1 MRGEGKTLSISLYQ
15 GLGLDTISLHRE
27 HSLVGAQTTMD
38 MSGLEP
44 PLVATFCISSGKE
57 LSGHR
62 KIWAKVRRV
71 KEKPFVFGVLLTIPR
86 KGNLLISRGNIQ

>member
-1 MRGEGKTLSISLYQ
+1 MRGEGKTLSMSLYQ
-15 GLGLDTISLHRE
+15 GLGLDTVSLHRE

-38 MSGLEP
+38 MYCLEP

-62 KIWAKVRRV
+62 KIWAKVRRAR
-71 KEKPFVFGVLLTIPR
+71 EKPFVLGVLFTFPR
-86 KGNLLISRGNIQ
+86 KGNLLISQGNIQ